1 MAGLLTP
8 SESLAV
14 SGSEPL
20 TLEISNL
27 LRLPPLKGA
36 GVGVGGELV
45 STSSKQ
51 KAELIQFNLF
61 GNKMGLVVS
70 TYINPSYFRS
80 LGRKII
86 VQDLPWP

>member
-8 SESLAV
+8 SESLA
-14 SGSEPL
+14 GSEPL
-20 TLEISNL
+20 ALEISNL
-27 LRLPPLKGA
+27 LRLPLLK

-61 GNKMGLVVS
+61 GNKMGLVV
-70 TYINPSYFRS
+70 
-80 LGRKII
+80 
-86 VQDLPWP
+86 

>member
-27 LRLPPLKGA
+27 LRLPPLKG
-36 GVGVGGELV
+36 VGVGGELV

-61 GNKMGLVVS
+61 GNKMGLVM
-70 TYINPSYFRS
+70 
-80 LGRKII
+80 
-86 VQDLPWP
+86 